1 MASVIALTGSPS
13 ARSRTAAL
21 SEHIALRLQ
30 AAGHEVG
37 TVRVRDLPA
46 DALLAADA
54 ANPAI
59 AEVVAAIEAADGLV
73 VASPVYKAAYSGVLK
88 ILLDLLPQHALAGKV
103 VLPVVTGGTPV
114 HLLAID
120 YALRPVLTSL
130 GAHHVV
136 KGCFVLDQHIA
147 FRADAEGGGIDL
159 DPASAVPLHAA
170 VDVFAAALDT
180 RRELVA
186 L

>member
-21 SEHIALRLQ
+21 SEHIASRLK
-30 AAGHEVG
+30 AAGHRVE

-54 ANPAI
+54 KNPAI
-59 AEVVAAIEAADGLV
+59 AEVVAAIAAADGLV

-88 ILLDLLPQHALAGKV
+88 TLLDLLPQHALTGKV
-103 VLPVVTGGTPV
+103 VLPVVTGGTQV
-114 HLLAID
+114 HVLALD

-136 KGCFVLDQHIA
+136 KGCFVLDQHITLEP
-147 FRADAEGGGIDL
+147 EGMAL
-159 DPASAVPLHAA
+159 DPAAAEHLYAA
-170 VDVFAAALDT
+170 VDVFADALGA
-180 RRELVA
+180 RHLLAEV
-186 L
+186 

>member
-30 AAGHEVG
+30 SAGHNVG

-46 DALLAADA
+46 EALL
-54 ANPAI
+54 
-59 AEVVAAIEAADGLV
+59 
-73 VASPVYKAAYSGVLK
+73 
-88 ILLDLLPQHALAGKV
+88 
-103 VLPVVTGGTPV
+103 
-114 HLLAID
+114 
-120 YALRPVLTSL
+120 
-130 GAHHVV
+130 
-136 KGCFVLDQHIA
+136 
-147 FRADAEGGGIDL
+147 
-159 DPASAVPLHAA
+159 AA